1 MSKQDNIT
9 AEKDKSKIADKGV
22 TQNPEM
28 MSENRAVDTSSS
40 NSQGILDD
48 SLDECE
54 DVENKDADTLD
65 HSVKNDSFSSKKDDL
80 SESES
85 VRPGIEKDTNNDYL
99 SLDDKAEQNPGA
111 TVKNVLVE
119 KTVTSKVITSRSRKI
134 IVERSSG
141 SKKGKQFEFESDVN
155 HDVGTSRHW
164 VQVETNVTYA
174 GKDTNARP
182 KDEME
187 QGKDIAVSM
196 ESRAGENS
204 QTNVEDGLVE
214 DKLAKIDI
222 EDGLKSDGLRRVERG
237 QVENNYQGIEEY
249 PEMTFLEIESNLE
262 YTGGDD
268 NGGLNGQ
275 PLERSDEMAKNSAI
289 EKDSVST
296 IVKDAS
302 NTSEIE
308 KGESTLTDTE
318 DDSENDGLSSIECK
332 LIETGIHEIDKNPE
346 MTFVQIES
354 NLAYMG
360 REHRDT
366 NMLLQHGKELEQNA
380 ATATGDD
387 SVKDSKVL
395 EDVLNTTEPTTT
407 KNSNADINNEKDLQ
421 NNDGTFDNGVTR
433 SPETIFENHLE
444 EDSTIDTRRL
454 EDALKSG
461 GFENVE
467 NSLLDFSGEDEL
479 RNDEFAM
486 QVQHEKEIH
495 ELRLTLQDEYQKQ
508 VKKCFFRM
516 LWVFSVCSFSQK
528 NIDMVCWIV
537 KLHYT
542 RQNLNI
548 NKPLI
553 IIKGVAL

>member
-9 AEKDKSKIADKGV
+9 AEKDTSKIADNGV

-28 MSENRAVDTSSS
+28 MSENRADDTSSP
-40 NSQGILDD
+40 NSQAILDN
-48 SLDECE
+48 SLDDCE
-54 DVENKDADTLD
+54 DIENKDADTLD
-65 HSVKNDSFSSKKDDL
+65 HGVKNDSFSSKEDDL
-80 SESES
+80 PESES
-85 VRPGIEKDTNNDYL
+85 TRPDIEKGTNNDYS
-99 SLDDKAEQNPGA
+99 SLGDKAEQNAGA

-196 ESRAGENS
+196 ESRAGETS

-214 DKLAKIDI
+214 DKLVKIDI

-237 QVENNYQGIEEY
+237 QVENNYQGIGEY

-289 EKDSVST
+289 EKDSGSASVEDGSST
-296 IVKDAS
+296 REV
-302 NTSEIE
+302 E
-308 KGESTLTDTE
+308 KGESTLTGTE
-318 DDSENDGLSSIECK
+318 DDSENDGLNSIECK
-332 LIETGIHEIDKNPE
+332 LIETGIHEIDENPE
-346 MTFVQIES
+346 MAFVQIES
-354 NLAYMG
+354 NLAYVG
-360 REHRDT
+360 REDDDT
-366 NMLLQHGKELEQNA
+366 NMPPQHGKELERNA
-380 ATATGDD
+380 VTATGDD

-407 KNSNADINNEKDLQ
+407 KNSNVDIINGEDLQ
-421 NNDGTFDNGVTR
+421 SNEVTFDNGVTR

-461 GFENVE
+461 GFENFE
-467 NSLLDFSGEDEL
+467 DSLLDFSGEGEL
-479 RNDEFAM
+479 RKDEFAM
-486 QVQHEKEIH
+486 QVQHEKEMH

-508 VKKCFFRM
+508 VKKYFFPYVVGF
-516 LWVFSVCSFSQK
+516 LYVLF
-528 NIDMVCWIV
+528 
-537 KLHYT
+537 L
-542 RQNLNI
+542 
-548 NKPLI
+548 P
-553 IIKGVAL
+553 KGH